1 MRGRFEFD
9 YERDGG
15 TLRIQQ
21 EGKAAIVL
29 DFESVFDLW
38 SLLDSHKS
46 RIEQLQQ
53 DKLIQDFAD
62 LEKRSG
68 TELDEQ
74 PFLGKDKG

>member
-1 MRGRFEFD
+1 MRGHFAFD

-15 TLRIQQ
+15 TLRIQPEEQ
-21 EGKAAIVL
+21 AAIVL

-62 LEKRSG
+62 LEKRPSA
-68 TELDEQ
+68 EQ
-74 PFLGKDKG
+74 AEPEP

>member
-15 TLRIQQ
+15 ALRIQQ

-62 LEKRSG
+62 LEKRREADS
-68 TELDEQ
+68 DER
-74 PFLGKDKG
+74 PEAREP